1 METCSTCEDVKKVKE
16 LGDKMTNLVDEIGED
31 APCLAAA
38 LSAVTY
44 FWVAGQFDIVHK
56 LVDVLSEAVIAHMV
70 QQGLSAMKDK
80 LSVEFLSSKVATD

>member
-1 METCSTCEDVKKVKE
+1 MSKCDTCMHEDKVEE

-56 LVDVLSEAVIAHMV
+56 LVDVLSEAVIGHMI

>member
-1 METCSTCEDVKKVKE
+1 METCSTCEDVKKVEE
-16 LGDKMTNLVDEIGED
+16 LGDKMTNLVGEIGED

-44 FWVAGQFDIVHK
+44 FWVAGEFDIIHK
-56 LVDVLSEAVIAHMV
+56 LADMLSEAVIGHMV
-70 QQGLSAMKDK
+70 QQGLSAMKDE

>member
-56 LVDVLSEAVIAHMV
+56 LVDVLSEAVIRHMV
-70 QQGLSAMKDK
+70 QQGLSAMKDE

>member
-1 METCSTCEDVKKVKE
+1 MSKCDTCMHEDKVKE
-16 LGDKMTNLVDEIGED
+16 FGDKMTNLVGEIGED

-56 LVDVLSEAVIAHMV
+56 LADMLSEAVIGHMV
-70 QQGLSAMKDK
+70 QQGLSAMKD
-80 LSVEFLSSKVATD
+80 EFPVLSSKVATD

>member
-1 METCSTCEDVKKVKE
+1 MSKCDTCMHEDKVKE
-16 LGDKMTNLVDEIGED
+16 FGDKMTNLVDEIGAD

-56 LVDVLSEAVIAHMV
+56 LADMLSEAVIGHMV
-70 QQGLSAMKDK
+70 QQGLSAMKAE
-80 LSVEFLSSKVATD
+80 LPVLSSKVATD